1 MNNRKQTVALG
12 LGAALFFWG
21 SAAGAQKA
29 ELADEV
35 EIIRSEVDIARPHPV
50 PPTIESVLVFTN
62 RGIVPRRV
70 HCVAWNKNGAV
81 VGRVRTL
88 VPLKGVRYLLAS
100 DFGASFLGSARC
112 TSAGHVEGTAFL
124 LAPGL
129 TNLPTQTGR
138 LDQLLWIRFDLLAYR
153 P

>member
-1 MNNRKQTVALG
+1 MNNRTRTVALG
-12 LGAALFFWG
+12 LGAALFFSG

-35 EIIRSEVDIARPHPV
+35 EIIRSEVDITRPHPV

-62 RGIVPRRV
+62 WGIVPRRV

-88 VPLKGVRYLLAS
+88 VPLTTCLPIDPRDPPGARLAGLRALGTLRVAV
-100 DFGASFLGSARC
+100 DTRRTGAKR
-112 TSAGHVEGTAFL
+112 
-124 LAPGL
+124 
-129 TNLPTQTGR
+129 R
-138 LDQLLWIRFDLLAYR
+138 
-153 P
+153 